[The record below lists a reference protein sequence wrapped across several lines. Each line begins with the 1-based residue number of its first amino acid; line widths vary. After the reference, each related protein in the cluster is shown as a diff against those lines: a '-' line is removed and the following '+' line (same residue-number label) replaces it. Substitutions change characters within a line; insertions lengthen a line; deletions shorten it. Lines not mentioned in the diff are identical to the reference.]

1 MNSRLEAEQHCRDLM
16 VRYCLS
22 LDAGNPDA
30 CAELFAK
37 DGGLEI
43 LGARLSGR
51 EAISRYF
58 KERPPA
64 RSVHLATNL
73 HAVAD
78 LQSGTAQGGC
88 NFVLYRQEGVASD
101 HTAPVPMPLP
111 LTVGMYYDRFI
122 FGESGWRIA
131 YRRLHVIFSSR
142 TGA

>member
-51 EAISRYF
+51 EPLAVLQGTPRRVQCISRPTSMPSLTC
-58 KERPPA
+58 KVVLRKGAAILSSTAGRRGERP
-64 RSVHLATNL
+64 H
-73 HAVAD
+73 
-78 LQSGTAQGGC
+78 
-88 NFVLYRQEGVASD
+88 
-101 HTAPVPMPLP
+101 APVPMPLP